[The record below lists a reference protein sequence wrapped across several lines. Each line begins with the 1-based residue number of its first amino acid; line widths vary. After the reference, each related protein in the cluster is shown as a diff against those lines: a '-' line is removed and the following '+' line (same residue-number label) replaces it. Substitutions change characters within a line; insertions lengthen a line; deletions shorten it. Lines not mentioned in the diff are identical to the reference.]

1 MNEPGQK
8 YFAYLLR
15 LFQVVEDGLPVWRVT
30 LQEPGSDRR
39 QKFVSVQE
47 FVEFVITR
55 TEPPQGS
62 SVHHQLVERKLDED
76 TTIEIKLLITTRR
89 EE

>member
-1 MNEPGQK
+1 MNEPGKK
-8 YFAYLLR
+8 YYAYLLR
-15 LFQVVEDGLPVWRVT
+15 LFQVAEDGLLVWRVT
-30 LQEPGSDRR
+30 LQEPGRQRR
-39 QKFVSVQE
+39 QNFASVQE

-62 SVHHQLVERKLDED
+62 SFHHQLVERKLDED